1 MSKNNKNKLL
11 DAIENKDIKAVKRLL
26 WDDSDPNY
34 LNDEG
39 LTLLDITAMKGEE
52 YLEIINLLLDYG
64 ANPNIEDKNKQTIIE
79 KLIDAE
85 LYLKNGKSLPK
96 SQSRHIDINSDYGL
110 ILKEI
115 IYNSETNLNKLNS
128 KGEPYFFEPIL
139 YNNLVITKL
148 LTFYGADINAH
159 DHENKNVIYKLM
171 SQNTSFENEN
181 EKKRY
186 INDLKVLLSLKADV
200 NSRDSYGGTTVHKA
214 ILDNDIHTVKILLN
228 AVNVDLDAV
237 DNQGRNFIHNTMWKN
252 KTEVFRFVYSKNR
265 ALLNKEDKY
274 GVLPIHYAAFLGYAD
289 LVSELL
295 DLGAHVNSR
304 SKKSHYI
311 LKFLKR
317 FHKNIDILIKNAN
330 TPDKLNKI
338 STLIKHMKEEFGF

>member
-1 MSKNNKNKLL
+1 
-11 DAIENKDIKAVKRLL
+11 
-26 WDDSDPNY
+26 
-34 LNDEG
+34 
-39 LTLLDITAMKGEE
+39 
-52 YLEIINLLLDYG
+52 
-64 ANPNIEDKNKQTIIE
+64 
-79 KLIDAE
+79 
-85 LYLKNGKSLPK
+85 
-96 SQSRHIDINSDYGL
+96 
-110 ILKEI
+110 
-115 IYNSETNLNKLNS
+115 
-128 KGEPYFFEPIL
+128 
-139 YNNLVITKL
+139 
-148 LTFYGADINAH
+148 
-159 DHENKNVIYKLM
+159 M